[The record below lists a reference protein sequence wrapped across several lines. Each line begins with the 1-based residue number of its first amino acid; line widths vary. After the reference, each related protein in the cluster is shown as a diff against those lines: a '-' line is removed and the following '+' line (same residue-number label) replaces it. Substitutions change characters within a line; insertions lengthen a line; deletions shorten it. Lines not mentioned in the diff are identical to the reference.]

1 MKQKI
6 TAIIALVTMLVSGCG
21 KEALPDP
28 INCNQPTKQEIAL
41 ITPFIPTGFEII
53 RMRRV
58 DTKPTFVFMSVKNS
72 EKFHIDLLV
81 FEINKSEVVK
91 YYQMGSMFGEE
102 ISFGLNKENDYW
114 VTNPFEKNQIICSVV
129 FNLGETIWTDTFI
142 KIFAIENGEFSEMDI
157 DLNPWTVAIDMFEEN
172 DETLVRVL
180 DARFE
185 FFSDLCQTC
194 TPARIFLYGMRENKL
209 VNVTSENVD
218 YVRSHIHNS
227 MLQYRNQSGDN
238 KDQHRIGYGLEAYLY
253 AESGGFVD
261 EYFEEVLDMLDP
273 EAYEQE
279 NSAISAEAR
288 SLVTQAQK
296 QNVPVAG
303 LRGFAESD
311 KNDIRWNKINWNIEE
326 LLR

>member
-6 TAIIALVTMLVSGCG
+6 TTAIILIVLFVSGCG

-28 INCNQPTKQEIAL
+28 INCNQPTKPEITL

-53 RMRRV
+53 EMRRV
-58 DTKPTFVFMSVKNS
+58 DTNPAFVFVSVKNS
-72 EKFHIDLLV
+72 EKLHIDLLV

-91 YYQMGSMFGEE
+91 CYQMGSVFGEE
-102 ISFGLNKENDYW
+102 ISFGLNKENDFW
-114 VTNPFEKNQIICSVV
+114 VVNSFEKNQIICPVV

-157 DLNPWTVAIDMFEEN
+157 DLNPWTIAIDMFEEN
-172 DETLVRVL
+172 GETLVRVL

-194 TPARIFLYGMRENKL
+194 TPARIFLYGLRENKL
-209 VNVTSENVD
+209 INVTSENMD

-227 MLQYRNQSGDN
+227 MLQYRNQSGDD

-261 EYFEEVLDMLDP
+261 EYFEEILDMLDP
-273 EAYEQE
+273 AAYKLEDSVTAAKVK
-279 NSAISAEAR
+279 N
-288 SLVTQAQK
+288 LVTQAQK
-296 QNVPVAG
+296 QNVPVAS

-326 LLR
+326 LQK